1 MDFFCLSCSKE
12 SSLKT
17 TKNIILLLSVLV
29 QFRVHHCFPLTVHE
43 FRELVRGAAA

>member
-17 TKNIILLLSVLV
+17 IKNITLLLSVLV
-29 QFRVHHCFPLTVHE
+29 QFRVHHCFPLSVHG
-43 FRELVRGAAA
+43 FRQVARGAAA